1 MQNYS
6 FDYYSYFYN
15 TQNTLLK
22 NCGFSPDFFSKISQN
37 IFLFGKNN
45 ENLKKIRSEND
56 MISLQIKRRRE
67 NFERRKIYEAEDKDT
82 FRKIYENNLTFK
94 NTSINNSYNSLCD
107 FSAFTTIPSQEYLVK
122 NNKKSCEI
130 IKNNNYLIADYSK
143 IKMENEKIKKD
154 LIMEQVILTDIKN
167 DLDNTKNENID
178 LKNKNNELDEEIN
191 MIKKLING
199 NLINNQIDLENKEQ
213 IATNLQNLI
222 IENKELKDNISI
234 FKKQISEYE
243 KELIEKNDIENKLK
257 SLTKEKEKIL
267 EKNTKLQNDF
277 LELSNKFSE
286 KVKNNEDLL
295 KENINIKDKYNK
307 SKQEIEKLK
316 NNLEETTEKFNNTKQ
331 LLEEE
336 QKIIKISLKKSENS
350 NIELTNDIQSK
361 NDQISNLQ
369 NVAKEKDKSII
380 DLNSKLS
387 ESKIILDKLK
397 DENEK
402 KMILSNQN
410 INNLNDENQKLK
422 FLTKELTKENQ
433 NLLEQISKLKDEINK
448 YAIDFQ
454 TLKNENEETK
464 NLNNQLK
471 DQFDRTNQ
479 EKDILNEEVNKV
491 KTVNGSANNEIN
503 FWKIKYENDI
513 NSKEE
518 ETNILR
524 NEIEILNYK
533 IDDINRQYMK
543 VVEELNL
550 KEIEIEKYEER
561 EKKVREEFNALKD
574 NNVEL
579 NNKIE
584 QHLNDLKREVHTSYD
599 TNSKNNQLVIK
610 IADLNNKVKK
620 LTEENNSLKKFKK
633 DIIEDMNNKNNE
645 IKKKEIE
652 LYTIE
657 KNANNS
663 QKIIDNCLNIIIQ
676 YINNNKKSI
685 KLNKNSLFN
694 NTIDEY
700 IDSTLLSKS
709 KNEINTTEKLKKI
722 QNFLN
727 LISTEAEILFEHI
740 QTLNKL
746 NVDKSI
752 NISPIPVYFKY
763 K

>member
-1 MQNYS
+1 MS
-6 FDYYSYFYN
+6 
-15 TQNTLLK
+15 K
-22 NCGFSPDFFSKISQN
+22 SP
-37 IFLFGKNN
+37 
-45 ENLKKIRSEND
+45 RSENVQENMFTIENEEFNLIYNQLLNEKEEILENLRQEVLINQEQRNYIEILKQTIEQD
-56 MISLQIKRRRE
+56 LIKTGLM
-67 NFERRKIYEAEDKDT
+67 K
-82 FRKIYENNLTFK
+82 NLDESSK
-94 NTSINNSYNSLCD
+94 KYNMKPVD
-107 FSAFTTIPSQEYLVK
+107 
-122 NNKKSCEI
+122 
-130 IKNNNYLIADYSK
+130 LIADYSK

-167 DLDNTKNENID
+167 DLDTTKNENID
-178 LKNKNNELDEEIN
+178 LQNKNNELEEEMS
-191 MIKKLING
+191 MIKKLISG
-199 NLINNQIDLENKEQ
+199 NLINNQIDLENKDQ
-213 IATNLQNLI
+213 IVTNIQNLI
-222 IENKELKDNISI
+222 IENKELKENISI
-234 FKKQISEYE
+234 FKKQINEYE
-243 KELIEKNDIENKLK
+243 KDLIDKNDIDNKLK

-267 EKNTKLQNDF
+267 EKNSKLQNDF
-277 LELSNKFSE
+277 NELSNQFSE

>member
-1 MQNYS
+1 M
-6 FDYYSYFYN
+6 
-15 TQNTLLK
+15 
-22 NCGFSPDFFSKISQN
+22 
-37 IFLFGKNN
+37 
-45 ENLKKIRSEND
+45 
-56 MISLQIKRRRE
+56 
-67 NFERRKIYEAEDKDT
+67 
-82 FRKIYENNLTFK
+82 
-94 NTSINNSYNSLCD
+94 
-107 FSAFTTIPSQEYLVK
+107 
-122 NNKKSCEI
+122 
-130 IKNNNYLIADYSK
+130 
-143 IKMENEKIKKD
+143 
-154 LIMEQVILTDIKN
+154 
-167 DLDNTKNENID
+167 
-178 LKNKNNELDEEIN
+178 
-191 MIKKLING
+191 
-199 NLINNQIDLENKEQ
+199 
-213 IATNLQNLI
+213 
-222 IENKELKDNISI
+222 
-234 FKKQISEYE
+234 
-243 KELIEKNDIENKLK
+243 
-257 SLTKEKEKIL
+257 
-267 EKNTKLQNDF
+267 
-277 LELSNKFSE
+277 
-286 KVKNNEDLL
+286 
-295 KENINIKDKYNK
+295 
-307 SKQEIEKLK
+307 
-316 NNLEETTEKFNNTKQ
+316 
-331 LLEEE
+331 
-336 QKIIKISLKKSENS
+336 
-350 NIELTNDIQSK
+350 
-361 NDQISNLQ
+361 
-369 NVAKEKDKSII
+369 AKEKDKSII

>member
-1 MQNYS
+1 MSKSPSSENIQENM
-6 FDYYSYFYN
+6 FTIENEEFNLIYN
-15 TQNTLLK
+15 QLLNEK
-22 NCGFSPDFFSKISQN
+22 EEI
-37 IFLFGKNN
+37 L
-45 ENLKKIRSEND
+45 ENLRQEVLINQEQRNYIEILKQTIEQDLIKTGLMKNLDESSKK
-56 MISLQIKRRRE
+56 
-67 NFERRKIYEAEDKDT
+67 
-82 FRKIYENNLTFK
+82 
-94 NTSINNSYNSLCD
+94 YNMKPVD
-107 FSAFTTIPSQEYLVK
+107 
-122 NNKKSCEI
+122 
-130 IKNNNYLIADYSK
+130 LIADYSK

-167 DLDNTKNENID
+167 DLDTTKNENID
-178 LKNKNNELDEEIN
+178 LQNKNNELEEEMS
-191 MIKKLING
+191 MIKKLISG
-199 NLINNQIDLENKEQ
+199 NLINNQIDLENKDQ
-213 IATNLQNLI
+213 IVTNIQNLI
-222 IENKELKDNISI
+222 IENKELKENISI
-234 FKKQISEYE
+234 FKKQINEYE
-243 KELIEKNDIENKLK
+243 KDLIDKNDIDIKLK

-267 EKNTKLQNDF
+267 EKNSKLQNDF
-277 LELSNKFSE
+277 NELSNQFSE

-369 NVAKEKDKSII
+369 NVAKEKDKSIT